1 MLPIDTPTR
10 AELLALA
17 ALRADA
23 CVSLY
28 LETTP
33 VSTEIGASRIA
44 YANAVREAIAQLDA
58 AGLDK
63 RRRWPLEEQF
73 DDLAEDDAFWERQAR
88 SLAVLA
94 TPDHIWTFRLAN
106 RVAPTV
112 QVSDRLHLKP
122 LLRAVTHAHAGFVL
136 ALAENSVRLI
146 EFFPDM
152 APVEVRVADMPKDAA
167 SAVGKASI
175 NDRSHSQRI
184 VGSEGKKVRLRQYA
198 RAVDAALRAALP
210 EATAPMIL
218 ASNPPLDE
226 VFRSVASYPPLLGE
240 GFRGEIDRM
249 TPLELAQAARPI
261 LDAAYAAEIA
271 ERRALHARRADQGRA
286 STDIAT
292 VASAAA
298 RGAVESL
305 LVDMDRV
312 LPGTVDEETGAVTFA
327 EAEGPSSYGVL
338 DRVALMGLATG
349 ADVLA
354 VRADDLP
361 DSASLAATFRYPL

>member
-1 MLPIDTPTR
+1 MLPIDSPSR
-10 AELLALA
+10 ADLLSLGAV
-17 ALRADA
+17 RADA
-23 CVSLY
+23 CVSIY
-28 LETTP
+28 IETTP

-44 YANAVREAIAQLDA
+44 YANAVREAMAQLDA

-94 TPDHIWTFRLAN
+94 TPDHVWTFRLAN
-106 RVAPTV
+106 RVTPTV
-112 QVSDRLHLKP
+112 QVADRLHLKP

-136 ALAENSVRLI
+136 ALAENSARLI
-146 EFFPDM
+146 EFFADM
-152 APVEVRVADMPKDAA
+152 PPVEIRVADMPKDAA

-198 RAVDAALRAALP
+198 RAADAALRAALP
-210 EATAPMIL
+210 EAAGPMVL

-226 VFRSVASYPPLLGE
+226 VFRSVASYPDLLAE

-249 TPLELAQAARPI
+249 TPLELAEAARPI

-271 ERRALHARRADQGRA
+271 ERRALHSRRADQSRA
-286 STDIAT
+286 TTDMAT
-292 VASAAA
+292 AARAAA
-298 RGAVESL
+298 QGAVEML
-305 LVDMDRV
+305 MVDMDRV
-312 LPGTVDEETGAVTFA
+312 VPGTVDDETGAVTFA
-327 EAEGPSSYGVL
+327 EAEGPSTYGVL
-338 DRVALMGLATG
+338 DRIAMMALATG
-349 ADVLA
+349 AEVLA
-354 VRADDLP
+354 VREADLP
-361 DSASLAATFRYPL
+361 DGAPLAATLRYPV